1 MAQNGMNVSG
11 GQRQRLSLARAFA
24 KDAAIYL
31 FDDTLSALDA
41 ETEQKVRHAI
51 QTELADKTVIIVSQK
66 ISNVRDAD
74 KIIVLEKGRVAGEG
88 THKDLLETCQEYQE
102 IYRIQCHTEEE
113 K

>member
-41 ETEQKVRHAI
+41 ETEKRLLQNLRNL
-51 QTELADKTVIIVSQK
+51 TDKTVIIVTHRPAALGFCDK
-66 ISNVRDAD
+66 TISFRD
-74 KIIVLEKGRVAGEG
+74 GG
-88 THKDLLETCQEYQE
+88 QE
-102 IYRIQCHTEEE
+102 IE
-113 K
+113 